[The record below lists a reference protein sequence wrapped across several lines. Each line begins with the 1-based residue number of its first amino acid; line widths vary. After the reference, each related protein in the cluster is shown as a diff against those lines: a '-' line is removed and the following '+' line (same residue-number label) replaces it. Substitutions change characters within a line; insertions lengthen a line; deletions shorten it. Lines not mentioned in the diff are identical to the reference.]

1 MPNMVIL
8 NITCIL
14 ICLLLTSGQKINL
27 YTYCPDLYGQD
38 SKSSQALNQLYQG
51 SFRSQISLLFHEINC
66 LGTQILSFKPQSA
79 LPSFLKPLIT
89 PCVLTLSELCPAPTH
104 SQIQSYKE
112 GQWVLLNTYHY
123 CFVLVLV
130 FCLYSRL
137 VQISINGNGMADP
150 MASLLL
156 QI

>member
-1 MPNMVIL
+1 MKSTVLGIKL
-8 NITCIL
+8 A
-14 ICLLLTSGQKINL
+14 SS
-27 YTYCPDLYGQD
+27 DL
-38 SKSSQALNQLYQG
+38 KSSQALNQLYQG

-66 LGTQILSFKPQSA
+66 LGPQILSFKPQSA

-89 PCVLTLSELCPAPTH
+89 PCVLTPLELCPAPTH

-137 VQISINGNGMADP
+137 VQITINSNGMADP